1 MLSNEFNKFKN
12 IDSEFT
18 RLMKQVNKEP
28 KVLEILKITNLEK
41 TLVNF
46 TTQLEHI
53 QKALGEYLEK
63 QRQNFARF
71 YFVGDEDLLEIIG
84 NSKEIKNI

>member
-1 MLSNEFNKFKN
+1 MIFDNWIDVQRKYVYLEGIFFGSADIKSMLSNEFNKFKN

-28 KVLEILKITNLEK
+28 KVLEILKIQNLEK

-46 TTQLEHI
+46 TT
-53 QKALGEYLEK
+53 
-63 QRQNFARF
+63 
-71 YFVGDEDLLEIIG
+71 
-84 NSKEIKNI
+84 